1 MRSTIA
7 TCAIAATLFAA
18 SPVGASPCGIAERSP
33 CGIAE
38 RSSAPTFGRQYHMS
52 SAVPTFGRQYHIVS
66 AQSPTPEPSAAP
78 TASPLPTPSP
88 SPSPSASTSA
98 STAPL
103 IASGQIVDLERG
115 YIVFATGDAFKLDPA
130 VRITDDKTGA
140 APSYA
145 IVPGIF
151 GSITI
156 DRASALVTD
165 VRTSLDPLGEGIQ
178 IAQIPR
184 ALVSVASSP
193 QPNPDL
199 APPPVTL
206 RSQLSNAV
214 RVTIDV
220 EVPPETPLTDDIY
233 MTTDSSGWNAQA
245 IKMQRVNGRH
255 FRIQVDLKGGTQ
267 FHYLFTR
274 GSWQSVERARSG
286 LARDPRTLFVP
297 GGDSMVLDA
306 TVYRWA
312 DIQ

>member
-1 MRSTIA
+1 MKTA
-7 TCAIAATLFAA
+7 WCGLVAA
-18 SPVGASPCGIAERSP
+18 SPARAGV

-38 RSSAPTFGRQYHMS
+38 RSSAPTFGRQYHIGGVVAAGVILVATLFAASPVDASVYGIAERS
-52 SAVPTFGRQYHIVS
+52 SAPTFGRQYHIGDV
-66 AQSPTPEPSAAP
+66 
-78 TASPLPTPSP
+78 ASPTPSP
-88 SPSPSASTSA
+88 SPTSSATPTSI
-98 STAPL
+98 

-115 YIVFATGDAFKLDPA
+115 YIVFATGDAFKLDPK
-130 VRITDDKTGA
+130 VRVTDDKTGA

-145 IVPGIF
+145 IVPGVF
-151 GSITI
+151 ASITI
-156 DRASALVTD
+156 DQSTALVTD
-165 VRTSLDPLGEGIQ
+165 IRTSLDPLVEGVRMG
-178 IAQIPR
+178 QIPR

-193 QPNPDL
+193 KPNPDL
-199 APPPVTL
+199 APPPETL
-206 RSQLSNAV
+206 HSQLSSAV

-233 MTTDSSGWNAQA
+233 ITTDSSGWNAQA

-267 FHYLFTR
+267 FRYLFTR

-286 LARDPRTLFVP
+286 LARDPRTLYVP

>member
-1 MRSTIA
+1 MNARR
-7 TCAIAATLFAA
+7 IAAAA
-18 SPVGASPCGIAERSP
+18 GALVAIVLATSPLGSMRADA
-33 CGIAE
+33 A
-38 RSSAPTFGRQYHMS
+38 A
-52 SAVPTFGRQYHIVS
+52 VS
-66 AQSPTPEPSAAP
+66 AALDSPTPAVSPTSSPAP
-78 TASPLPTPSP
+78 
-88 SPSPSASTSA
+88 
-98 STAPL
+98 APL
-103 IASGQIVDLERG
+103 IASGQVVDLERG

-130 VRITDDKTGA
+130 VRIVDIDTGI

-145 IVPGIF
+145 ITPGVF
-151 GSITI
+151 ASITI
-156 DRASALVTD
+156 DPTTALVTD
-165 VRTSLDPLGEGIQ
+165 VRTSLDPLAEGMP
-178 IAQIPR
+178 IARIPH
-184 ALVSVASSP
+184 ALVATASSP

-199 APPPVTL
+199 APPPTTFH
-206 RSQLSNAV
+206 SQLSTAV

-220 EVPPETPLTDDIY
+220 DVPPETPLGDDIY
-233 MTTDSSGWNAQA
+233 ITTDTSGWNAQA

-267 FHYLFTR
+267 FRYLFTR

>member
-1 MRSTIA
+1 MS
-7 TCAIAATLFAA
+7 A
-18 SPVGASPCGIAERSP
+18 SPNVAPTPTPTESASPG
-33 CGIAE
+33 
-38 RSSAPTFGRQYHMS
+38 
-52 SAVPTFGRQYHIVS
+52 
-66 AQSPTPEPSAAP
+66 PSAAS
-78 TASPLPTPSP
+78 TASPASSATP
-88 SPSPSASTSA
+88 AS
-98 STAPL
+98 
-103 IASGQIVDLERG
+103 IVASGQIVDLERG

-145 IVPGIF
+145 IIPGVF

-156 DRASALVTD
+156 EPTTALVTD
-165 VRTSLDPLGEGIQ
+165 VRTSLDPIAEGIQ
-178 IAQIPR
+178 IAQIPHT
-184 ALVSVASSP
+184 LVSVASKS

-206 RSQLSNAV
+206 HSQLSSAV

-220 EVPPETPLTDDIY
+220 EVPPDTPLTDDIY
-233 MTTDSSGWNAQA
+233 ITTDSSGWNAQA
-245 IKMQRVNGRH
+245 IKMQRINGRH
-255 FRIQVDLKGGTQ
+255 FGIQVDLKGGTQ
-267 FHYLFTR
+267 FRYLFTR

>member
-1 MRSTIA
+1 MS
-7 TCAIAATLFAA
+7 AIALAT
-18 SPVGASPCGIAERSP
+18 
-33 CGIAE
+33 
-38 RSSAPTFGRQYHMS
+38 
-52 SAVPTFGRQYHIVS
+52 
-66 AQSPTPEPSAAP
+66 
-78 TASPLPTPSP
+78 SPLGVAAPTPSP
-88 SPSPSASTSA
+88 SVSPTPTPTATAVASASPAATASPSATPTPSANPTSL
-98 STAPL
+98 PV

-115 YIVFATGDAFKLDPA
+115 YIVLATGDAFKLDPA
-130 VRITDDKTGA
+130 VRIIDDKTGA

-145 IVPGIF
+145 IVPGVF

-156 DRASALVTD
+156 DQATALVTD
-165 VRTSLDPLGEGIQ
+165 VRTSLEPLAEGIQ
-178 IAQIPR
+178 VAQIPR

-199 APPPVTL
+199 APPPVML
-206 RSQLSNAV
+206 RSQLSSAV

-233 MTTDSSGWNAQA
+233 ITTDSSGWNAQA
-245 IKMQRVNGRH
+245 IKMQKVDGRH

-267 FHYLFTR
+267 FRYLFTR